1 MSLITCLKSYA
12 YIWELDRLKGGES
25 GSIPATSGAA
35 VGLQWDK
42 SYFHKFATWSGLG
55 KVFWESYKNDSGYS
69 ENMTIEHH
77 NSSKYLHW
85 CTGLACGNL
94 LFPPIWYFAILHG
107 GWLWKQRCFHIFH
120 TTKWH
125 PSDKPGMRERK
136 KYLSLHWCH
145 DATMQWQFTFNSWTL
160 SLSESSRH
168 LFQNILTELTRNE
181 CIWYGYQLT
190 EFAARRAA
198 AAALLCWR
206 GAELAAS
213 NYIVKMPI
221 LLFLPLSLYVQ

>member
-25 GSIPATSGAA
+25 GSIPATSGGA
-35 VGLQWDK
+35 VGLQGDK
-42 SYFHKFATWSGLG
+42 SYFHKFATGSGLG

-94 LFPPIWYFAILHG
+94 LFPLHLILRYLALG
-107 GWLWKQRCFHIFH
+107 GASESNDAFNIFH

-125 PSDKPGMRERK
+125 PSDRPGMRERK
-136 KYLSLHWCH
+136 SICLYIGVICNN
-145 DATMQWQFTFNSWTL
+145 AMTI
-160 SLSESSRH
+160 H
-168 LFQNILTELTRNE
+168 L
-181 CIWYGYQLT
+181 
-190 EFAARRAA
+190 
-198 AAALLCWR
+198 
-206 GAELAAS
+206 
-213 NYIVKMPI
+213 
-221 LLFLPLSLYVQ
+221 